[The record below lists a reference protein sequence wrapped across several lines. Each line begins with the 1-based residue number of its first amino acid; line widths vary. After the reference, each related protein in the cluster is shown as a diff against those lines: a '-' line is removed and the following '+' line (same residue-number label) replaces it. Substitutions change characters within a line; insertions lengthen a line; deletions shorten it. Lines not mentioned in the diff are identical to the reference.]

1 MKDIKPCPECGS
13 TNIHAFAFSID
24 EDCRI
29 ECQSCGYNIETEVSW
44 ENYDTVE
51 EHDKACL
58 NKLKELWNNI

>member
-1 MKDIKPCPECGS
+1 MKDIKPCPKCGS

-51 EHDKACL
+51 
-58 NKLKELWNNI
+58 